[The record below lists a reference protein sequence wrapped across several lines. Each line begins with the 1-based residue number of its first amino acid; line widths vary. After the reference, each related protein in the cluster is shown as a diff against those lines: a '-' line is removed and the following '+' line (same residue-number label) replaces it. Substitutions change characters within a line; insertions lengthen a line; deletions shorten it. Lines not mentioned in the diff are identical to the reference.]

1 MCYVSHDIHMQC
13 IINDGGVTI
22 ITNPFEGETTYALL
36 WKRVRKNRSIIA
48 NEIRVIYAKFQK

>member
-1 MCYVSHDIHMQC
+1 MQC

-36 WKRVRKNRSIIA
+36 WKSVHKNRSIIA